1 MPGADC
7 TWVGRSGMTPT
18 TPGSRDSNGTSS
30 AGTRAEKPPMIGSS
44 WVTRPPTD
52 LTKCCADCGPCTMTL
67 DIRDGLDGVDDVDAE
82 PGATIQLSPA
92 ERTAT
97 AATWKRRG
105 RVKIILCTLRKR
117 LVT

>member
-7 TWVGRSGMTPT
+7 TWVGRSGMTPA
-18 TPGSRDSNGTSS
+18 TPGSRDSNGTSL

-44 WVTRPPTD
+44 WVIRPPTD
-52 LTKCCADCGPCTMTL
+52 FTKCWADCGPWTMTL
-67 DIRDGLDGVDDVDAE
+67 DIRDGLDGVDE
-82 PGATIQLSPA
+82 ELGATIQLSAA

>member
-7 TWVGRSGMTPT
+7 TWVGRSGVTPA

-52 LTKCCADCGPCTMTL
+52 LTKCSADCGPCTMTL
-67 DIRDGLDGVDDVDAE
+67 DIRVGLDGVDVE
-82 PGATIQLSPA
+82 VGATIQLSSA
-92 ERTAT
+92 ASTAR
-97 AATWKRRG
+97 AATWKRWR
-105 RVKIILCTLRKR
+105 RVKIILCTLRER

>member
-7 TWVGRSGMTPT
+7 TWAGRSGMTPA
-18 TPGSRDSNGTSS
+18 TPGRRDSNGRSS
-30 AGTRAEKPPMIGSS
+30 AGARREKPPMIGNS

-67 DIRDGLDGVDDVDAE
+67 DIRVGLDGVDEEA
-82 PGATIQLSPA
+82 GATIQLRA
-92 ERTAT
+92 AARTAG
-97 AATWKRRG
+97 AATWKRWR
-105 RVKIILCTLRKR
+105 RFKIFLCPRRER

>member
-1 MPGADC
+1 
-7 TWVGRSGMTPT
+7 MTPT

-52 LTKCCADCGPCTMTL
+52 LTKCSADCGPCTMTL
-67 DIRDGLDGVDDVDAE
+67 DIRDGLDGVDVEA
-82 PGATIQLSPA
+82 GATIQLNAAAS
-92 ERTAT
+92 TARV
-97 AATWKRRG
+97 ATWKGGR